1 MTPSYIRWWSDTKK
15 LFSCLDFFK
24 KKVNVFM
31 LTGMQI
37 AVIGGD
43 ARQLEIIRK
52 LTELDAR
59 LSLIGF
65 EQLDHAFTGAVK
77 EKLDDVDFL
86 NMDTLILPVP
96 GTNLAGQVET
106 IFSNEKV
113 ILTSDILMNTP
124 EHCMVYSGISNSYL
138 NGITKQA
145 KRTLI
150 QLFERDD
157 VAIYNSIP
165 TVEGTIMMAIQ
176 HTDFTIHGSNITV
189 LGLGRVGMSVART
202 FAALGAKVKVGARK
216 SEHLARITEMGLEPF
231 HFNELEGVVKDVD
244 ILINTVPF
252 LIVSATIIS
261 KMPAHTL
268 IIDLASKPGGTDF
281 RYAEKRGI
289 KALLAPGLP
298 GIVAPKTAGQILAN
312 VLTQLLQDDFSKRK
326 GKGK

>member
-1 MTPSYIRWWSDTKK
+1 
-15 LFSCLDFFK
+15 
-24 KKVNVFM
+24 M

-43 ARQLEIIRK
+43 ARQLEIVRK
-52 LTELDAR
+52 LTELDAK

-77 EKLDDVDFL
+77 EKLDEVVFSDIDAI
-86 NMDTLILPVP
+86 ILPVA
-96 GTNLAGQVET
+96 GTNLEGHVET

-113 ILTSDILMNTP
+113 ILLEEHLKETP
-124 EHCMVYSGISNSYL
+124 EHCTIYSGISNAYL
-138 NGITKQA
+138 NKITSDSQ
-145 KRTLI
+145 RRLVM
-150 QLFERDD
+150 LFERDD

-176 HTDFTIHGSNITV
+176 HTDFTIHGSKIMV

-202 FAALGAKVKVGARK
+202 FSALGAKVKVGARK
-216 SEHLARITEMGLEPF
+216 GEHIARITEMALTPF
-231 HFNELEGVVKDVD
+231 HLDELQQQVGDVD
-244 ILINTVPF
+244 ICINTIPDM
-252 LIVSATIIS
+252 IVTATVIS
-261 KMPAHTL
+261 KMPSHTL

-312 VLTQLLQDDFSKRK
+312 VLSQLLIDDMQSRK
-326 GKGK
+326 GK

>member
-1 MTPSYIRWWSDTKK
+1 MIRRKR
-15 LFSCLDFFK
+15 LLLGFFE
-24 KKVNVFM
+24 KKVNDFM

-77 EKLDDVDFL
+77 EKLDEVDFS
-86 NMDTLILPVP
+86 NMDALILPVP
-96 GTNLAGQVET
+96 GTNLEGHVET

-113 ILTSDILMNTP
+113 ILTAEMLLNTP
-124 EHCMVYSGISNSYL
+124 EHCTIYSGISNTFL
-138 NGITKQA
+138 NGITKEA
-145 KRTLI
+145 NRPLV

-202 FAALGAKVKVGARK
+202 FHALGAKIKVGARK
-216 SEHLARITEMGLEPF
+216 TEHLARITEMGLTPF
-231 HFNELEGVVKDVD
+231 HLNEIEQQVKDTD
-244 ILINTVPF
+244 ILINTIPL
-252 LIVSATIIS
+252 LIVTASVIS

-312 VLTQLLQDDFSKRK
+312 VLAQLLQDDLGKRK
-326 GKGK
+326 GIIK

>member
-1 MTPSYIRWWSDTKK
+1 MKF
-15 LFSCLDFFK
+15 LLGFFK

-52 LTELDAR
+52 LTELDAKI
-59 LSLIGF
+59 SLIGF

-77 EKLDDVDFL
+77 EKLVEVDFSS
-86 NMDTLILPVP
+86 MDTLILPVP
-96 GTNLAGQVET
+96 GTNLEGHVET

-113 ILTSDILMNTP
+113 ILAGDMLMKTP
-124 EHCMVYSGISNSYL
+124 EHCKIYSGISNSYL

-145 KRTLI
+145 NRSLI

-176 HTDFTIHGSNITV
+176 HTDFTIHGSNVTV
-189 LGLGRVGMSVART
+189 LGLGRCGMSVART

-216 SEHLARITEMGLEPF
+216 TEHLARITEMALTPF
-231 HFNELEGVVKDVD
+231 HFNDLENEVKETD
-244 ILINTVPF
+244 ILINTVPYP
-252 LIVSATIIS
+252 IVTAKVIS
-261 KMPAHTL
+261 KMPPHTL

-312 VLTQLLQDDFSKRK
+312 VLAQLLQEDFSKRK
-326 GKGK
+326 GKEK

>member
-1 MTPSYIRWWSDTKK
+1 
-15 LFSCLDFFK
+15 
-24 KKVNVFM
+24 M

-77 EKLDDVDFL
+77 EKLDEVDFS
-86 NMDTLILPVP
+86 NMDALILPVP
-96 GTNLAGQVET
+96 GTNLEGQVET

-113 ILTSDILMNTP
+113 ILTEEMLVKTP
-124 EHCMVYSGISNSYL
+124 EHCTIYSGISNSYL

-145 KRTLI
+145 KRQLV

-176 HTDFTIHGSNITV
+176 HTDFTIHGSNITI

-202 FAALGAKVKVGARK
+202 FHALGAKVKVGARK
-216 SEHLARITEMGLEPF
+216 TEHLARITEMGLTPF
-231 HFNELEGVVKDVD
+231 HLSDIEKEVRDTD
-244 ILINTVPF
+244 ILINTIPL
-252 LIVSATIIS
+252 LIVSASVIS

-312 VLTQLLQDDFSKRK
+312 VLAQLLQDDLRERK
-326 GKGK
+326 GKTK

>member
-1 MTPSYIRWWSDTKK
+1 
-15 LFSCLDFFK
+15 
-24 KKVNVFM
+24 M

-52 LTELDAR
+52 LTELDAK

-65 EQLDHAFTGAVK
+65 EQLDHAFTGASK
-77 EKLDDVDFL
+77 EKIDEVDFSVQ
-86 NMDTLILPVP
+86 DALILPVP
-96 GTNLAGQVET
+96 GTSLDGQVET

-113 ILTSDILMNTP
+113 VLIKEMLEKTP
-124 EHCMVYSGISNSYL
+124 DHCTVYSGISNSYL
-138 NGITKQA
+138 TGITKQA
-145 KRTLI
+145 NRKLV
-150 QLFERDD
+150 QLFARDD

-176 HTDFTIHGSNITV
+176 HTDFTIHGSKVAV

-202 FAALGAKVKVGARK
+202 FHALGAKVKVGARK
-216 SEHLARITEMGLEPF
+216 SEHIARISEMGLEPF
-231 HFNELEGVVKDVD
+231 LLSDIGKEVSDVD
-244 ILINTVPF
+244 ICINTVPHQ
-252 LIVSATIIS
+252 IVTASVIS
-261 KMPAHTL
+261 RMPAHTL

-312 VLTQLLQDDFSKRK
+312 VLSQLLMGDFNERK
-326 GKGK
+326 EKEV